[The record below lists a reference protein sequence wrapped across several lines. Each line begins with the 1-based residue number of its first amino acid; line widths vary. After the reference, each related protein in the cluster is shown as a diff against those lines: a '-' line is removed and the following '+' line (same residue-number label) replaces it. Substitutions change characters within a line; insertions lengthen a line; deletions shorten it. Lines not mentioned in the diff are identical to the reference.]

1 MSNNVNDIFPFEI
14 KKVRQ
19 IHLTINERF
28 YINQENAK
36 VILGMS
42 QTTSI
47 SVEKNLLEFT
57 LFIFLHYEGAPVP
70 EGILAD
76 IKVQNIFHIP
86 DIHRLK
92 GEDGTFIP
100 DAILIPVVSM
110 AISHTRALFCQAL
123 AGTVY
128 DGIII
133 PITNPI
139 DATNYLFPKKE
150 PPIEEAPAKKK
161 ATKKAAKT

>member
-1 MSNNVNDIFPFEI
+1 MNAKAEDFFPFSI
-14 KKVRQ
+14 TKVRQ
-19 IHLTINERF
+19 VHLTINERF
-28 YINQENAK
+28 YNNQENAK

-42 QTTSI
+42 QTTAT
-47 SVEKNLLEFT
+47 SVENNLLDFT
-57 LFIFLHYEGAPVP
+57 LFIFLHYEGTPVP

-139 DATNYLFPKKE
+139 DAANYLFPKKE
-150 PPIEEAPAKKK
+150 PPTEEAPAKKK